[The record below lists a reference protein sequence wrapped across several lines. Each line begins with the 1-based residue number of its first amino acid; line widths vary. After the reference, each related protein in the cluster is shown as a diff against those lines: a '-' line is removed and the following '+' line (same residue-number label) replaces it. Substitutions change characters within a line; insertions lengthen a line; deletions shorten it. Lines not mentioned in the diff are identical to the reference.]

1 MRLARTK
8 HNLWHVMVFIAALTG
23 LFAGFGVI
31 VAAGILAAVSV
42 ASLPILLARPG
53 RRLWAAA
60 WVCSL
65 YPLFILGSIYATWFT
80 AWCVLGHQPRMSLD
94 DPKYISP
101 IVDIAFIS
109 TAVFMVGLPFALF
122 LGVPMM
128 LTHDVRCFRSEGL
141 HPFRITARLV
151 IPLLVW
157 FSVFAILYLRLLGV
171 GYIAEW
177 YID

>member
-1 MRLARTK
+1 MQLTKTKCKLWQIMLMIAVLA
-8 HNLWHVMVFIAALTG
+8 G
-23 LFAGFGVI
+23 LFAEFGVI

-53 RRLWAAA
+53 RRLRAAA

-94 DPKYISP
+94 DPKHISP

-122 LGVPMM
+122 LGVP
-128 LTHDVRCFRSEGL
+128 LTLAHDVRCFRSEGL
-141 HPFRITARLV
+141 HPFRMTARLV
-151 IPLLVW
+151 IPPLVW
-157 FSVFAILYLRLLGV
+157 LSVFAILWLRLLGV
-171 GYIAEW
+171 GHIAEW